1 MIATQPHITAASGEL
16 GRALDHGGLDRSQRR
31 TVARSRGL
39 TRPAARTHEGLHSLD
54 NHEGGTKMHQVIAR
68 YKVKPDRAEE
78 NLELV
83 RAVYDELERTKPA
96 GLRYATFLLDD
107 GVSFVH
113 IARADADP
121 NPLPQVAAFQEF
133 QREIADRCE
142 EQPQVGE
149 VQEVGAY
156 RFFDRHFQAGSA

>member
-1 MIATQPHITAASGEL
+1 M
-16 GRALDHGGLDRSQRR
+16 RSQRR
-31 TVARSRGL
+31 TGARSRGL
-39 TRPAARTHEGLHSLD
+39 SRPRREHTTDCIPSTAMKGD
-54 NHEGGTKMHQVIAR
+54 TKMHQVIAR

-83 RAVYDELERTKPA
+83 RAVYDELERTKPP

-113 IARADADP
+113 VARADAEP
-121 NPLPQVAAFQEF
+121 NPLPQAAAFQEF

-142 EQPQVGE
+142 EQPH
-149 VQEVGAY
+149 AS
-156 RFFDRHFQAGSA
+156 AG

>member
-1 MIATQPHITAASGEL
+1 G
-16 GRALDHGGLDRSQRR
+16 GGCGGL
-31 TVARSRGL
+31 ARAGGGR
-39 TRPAARTHEGLHSLD
+39 HEGLHSPD
-54 NHEGGTKMHQVIAR
+54 NHVGGTKMHQVIAR

-121 NPLPQVAAFQEF
+121 NPLPKVAAFQEF

-142 EQPQVGE
+142 EQPQVSE

-156 RFFDRHFQAGSA
+156 RCFDRG

>member
-1 MIATQPHITAASGEL
+1 MVREANAAFHCRVQP
-16 GRALDHGGLDRSQRR
+16 
-31 TVARSRGL
+31 
-39 TRPAARTHEGLHSLD
+39 TRPGCSVPGVESARAARTHEGLIPYTAMKGD
-54 NHEGGTKMHQVIAR
+54 TKMHQVIAR
-68 YKVKPDRAEE
+68 YKVKPDRADE

-113 IARADADP
+113 IAQADADP

-142 EQPQVGE
+142 EQPQVSE

-156 RFFDRHFQAGSA
+156 RSVDRG

>member
-1 MIATQPHITAASGEL
+1 
-16 GRALDHGGLDRSQRR
+16 
-31 TVARSRGL
+31 
-39 TRPAARTHEGLHSLD
+39 
-54 NHEGGTKMHQVIAR
+54 MHQVIAR

-83 RAVYDELERTKPA
+83 RAIYDELERTKPA

-142 EQPQVGE
+142 EQPQVTE
-149 VQEVGAY
+149 VEEVGAY
-156 RFFDRHFQAGSA
+156 RFFDRG

>member
-1 MIATQPHITAASGEL
+1 
-16 GRALDHGGLDRSQRR
+16 
-31 TVARSRGL
+31 
-39 TRPAARTHEGLHSLD
+39 
-54 NHEGGTKMHQVIAR
+54 MHQVIAR
-68 YKVKPDRAEE
+68 YKVKLDRADE

-113 IARADADP
+113 IAQADADP

-133 QREIADRCE
+133 QREIAERCE
-142 EQPQVGE
+142 EQPQVSE

-156 RFFDRHFQAGSA
+156 RFFDLAEATRSRDASSSSLLLRWDRSNGQLGSALRD

>member
-1 MIATQPHITAASGEL
+1 
-16 GRALDHGGLDRSQRR
+16 
-31 TVARSRGL
+31 
-39 TRPAARTHEGLHSLD
+39 
-54 NHEGGTKMHQVIAR
+54 MHQVIAR

-113 IARADADP
+113 LAQADADP
-121 NPLPQVAAFQEF
+121 NPLPPFRSSSARSPTAA
-133 QREIADRCE
+133 RSSR
-142 EQPQVGE
+142 
-149 VQEVGAY
+149 
-156 RFFDRHFQAGSA
+156 R